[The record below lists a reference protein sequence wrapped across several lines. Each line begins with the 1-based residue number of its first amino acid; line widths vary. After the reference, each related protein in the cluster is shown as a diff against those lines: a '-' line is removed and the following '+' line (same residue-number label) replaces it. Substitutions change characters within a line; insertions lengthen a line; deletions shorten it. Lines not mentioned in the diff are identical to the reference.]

1 MYLHLMR
8 LKNYSYLLFGFA
20 LLGYSC
26 ISPPENFPSKPEIEF
41 SSLEY
46 VGTSGQDSLL
56 LTLNFKD
63 AEGDLGLAATDI
75 NPPFNPL
82 VYKRDASGALITYSK
97 RPSNAP
103 SYNPIDWVIDPIVN
117 NVIVKDTVWVEK
129 NENQY
134 NIFVRFF
141 IKRNGQFR
149 EFKWQDPPFYTT
161 FNGRFPRILNT
172 NVGQAV
178 EGKITYRMLSSGWES
193 IFRTDTLRID
203 VQIQD
208 RALNRSNEVSSPLVT
223 LKQITRK

>member
-1 MYLHLMR
+1 MR

-26 ISPPENFPSKPEIEF
+26 ISPPENFPSTPEIEF

-46 VGTSGQDSLL
+46 VGTPGQDSLL

-63 AEGDLGLAATDI
+63 AEGDLGLSATDI
-75 NPPFNPL
+75 TPPFNPL
-82 VYKRDASGALITYSK
+82 NYKKDAAGNFITYSR
-97 RPSNAP
+97 RPITAP
-103 SYNPIDWVIDPIVN
+103 SYNPIDWVIDPIIN
-117 NVIVKDTVWVEK
+117 NTIFKDTLWVEK
-129 NENQY
+129 NDNQY

-149 EFKWQDPPFYTT
+149 EFRWQDPPFFTT
-161 FNGRFPRILNT
+161 FNGRFPRILT
-172 NVGQAV
+172 TEVGQAV

-193 IFRTDTLRID
+193 IFRNDTLRID

-208 RALNRSNEVSSPLVT
+208 RALNRSNEVSSASVT
-223 LKQITRK
+223 LKQITRKK